1 MPQLVAP
8 SAAVHAS
15 YLSGLEEFRAE
26 GRLGPDDDTALAAQ
40 GTTVPGLH
48 DPVGFVRYVQT
59 LRAEALEETPRPD
72 GWVPATNLWYVDGD
86 EWLGRL
92 SIRHRLTP
100 PLLER
105 GGHIGY
111 DVRPSGRRRGYA
123 SEMLSAAIP
132 VARELGIPS
141 ALVTCAASNVGSRKV
156 IERNGGVLENERG
169 GILRYWID
177 TGRYR
182 QRPK

>member
-8 SAAVHAS
+8 SAAVHGS
-15 YLSGLEEFRAE
+15 YLTGLEEFRAE
-26 GRLGPDDDTALAAQ
+26 GRLGPEDGTALAAQ
-40 GTTVPGLH
+40 GTTVPGTH
-48 DPVGFVRYVQT
+48 DAVGFIRYVLA

-72 GWVPATNLWYVDGD
+72 GWVPATNLWYVEGHG
-86 EWLGRL
+86 WLGRL

-105 GGHIGY
+105 GGHIGD
-111 DVRPSGRRRGYA
+111 DVGPSRRQRGYA
-123 SEMLSAAIP
+123 TAMLRAAIP

-141 ALVTCAASNVGSRKV
+141 ALVTCAASNVGSRKW
-156 IERNGGVLENERG
+156 IERIGGVLENERG

-177 TGRYR
+177 TGR
-182 QRPK
+182 